1 MGSSDEVPPIDW
13 SRFGKETL
21 EEIEAEAAREKE
33 KYGVAGPYTDFRVH
47 KNGRV
52 YNLSVPEVR
61 AIRERLG
68 LSQAQFS
75 ERFHLSQR
83 TVQQWEQ
90 RRAMPDMSA
99 RILLRAI
106 ELAPDVIAR
115 AAADVRRE
123 IAASEQKPTEA

>member
-1 MGSSDEVPPIDW
+1 MGSSEGDSHIDW
-13 SRFGKETL
+13 TRFGKETC
-21 EEIEAEAAREKE
+21 EEIEAEAAREKARH
-33 KYGVAGPYTDFRVH
+33 GVAGPYTHMRAH
-47 KNGRV
+47 LNGRV
-52 YNLSVPEVR
+52 YDVSIPEVR
-61 AIRERLG
+61 AIRKRLG

-90 RRAMPDMSA
+90 RRAMPDMPA

-115 AAADVRRE
+115 AAADIRRE
-123 IAASEQKPTEA
+123 LAAREKRPR

>member
-1 MGSSDEVPPIDW
+1 MGPNDRDPHIDW
-13 SRFGKETL
+13 TRFGKETP
-21 EEIEAEAAREKE
+21 EEIELEAAREKT
-33 KYGVAGPYTDFRVH
+33 KYGVAGPYTHFRVH

-52 YNLSVPEVR
+52 YDLSMPEVR

-90 RRAMPDMSA
+90 RRAMPDMPA

-123 IAASEQKPTEA
+123 IAASEQKLN

>member
-1 MGSSDEVPPIDW
+1 M
-13 SRFGKETL
+13 RAHL
-21 EEIEAEAAREKE
+21 
-33 KYGVAGPYTDFRVH
+33 
-47 KNGRV
+47 NGRV
-52 YNLSVPEVR
+52 YDVSIPEVR
-61 AIRERLG
+61 AIRKRLG

-90 RRAMPDMSA
+90 RRAMPDMPA

-115 AAADVRRE
+115 AAADIRRE
-123 IAASEQKPTEA
+123 LAAREKRPR